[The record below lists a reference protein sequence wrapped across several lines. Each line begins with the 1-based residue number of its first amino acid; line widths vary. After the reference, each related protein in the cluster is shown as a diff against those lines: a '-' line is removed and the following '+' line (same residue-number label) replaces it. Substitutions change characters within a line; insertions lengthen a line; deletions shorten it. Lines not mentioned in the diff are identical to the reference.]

1 MAPML
6 DDVKAKIEEKRERVK
21 ARIEEFKANRG
32 SSSSPPKILAE
43 VKEKGLIPAIRE
55 RREAARA
62 RRKASFNPEA
72 REGEIEPKLKR
83 IRETQWR

>member
-1 MAPML
+1 MSPML
-6 DDVKAKIEEKRERVK
+6 EDVKAKIEEKRERVK
-21 ARIEEFKANRG
+21 ARIEEFKANRH
-32 SSSSPPKILAE
+32 SSSSPILAE
-43 VKEKGLIPAIRE
+43 MKEKGVIPAIRE

-72 REGEIEPKLKR
+72 REGEIEPKLKS